1 MLTQGG
7 GWLIGGWL
15 VLGPVAER
23 ARPSRQQGERAGK
36 EGWVRLGEGWARGLG
51 TRRAMLILSSSC
63 APGSSCR
70 LRMLR
75 REWPLSIRGSSV
87 RLPSVHRRAA
97 LGSTPPP
104 PPPPPPLPPLPGVVS
119 RVNATST
126 QEQFIC
132 FRSHRKRS
140 SRTTAPTSLAAASA
154 SSAELPASWAR
165 VRLPVATSRCKCT
178 AAPPS
183 APHSAIPRSPSTVSP
198 TASVCPPNTRGQRCA
213 HDISRRTH
221 RKLWW
226 TATNSEFI
234 DRRGELR
241 MLNTEPASPRTSY
254 GAPSAPLKSM
264 SARVVAWSSEPIPPR
279 PEPHSEPHPTPNP
292 NPHQV
297 GEQLQP

>member
-1 MLTQGG
+1 MTCSMLAAAATPLACGALLRWAREREGG
-7 GWLIGGWL
+7 GCCTAARLET
-15 VLGPVAER
+15 ER
-23 ARPSRQQGERAGK
+23 GCRSLDAPLAPPTGFAIRPA
-36 EGWVRLGEGWARGLG
+36 A
-51 TRRAMLILSSSC
+51 A
-63 APGSSCR
+63 A
-70 LRMLR
+70 
-75 REWPLSIRGSSV
+75 
-87 RLPSVHRRAA
+87 AA
-97 LGSTPPP
+97 LPPLP

-132 FRSHRKRS
+132 FRSHNKRS

-234 DRRGELR
+234 DTRGELR

-279 PEPHSEPHPTPNP
+279 PEPHSEPRPTPNP